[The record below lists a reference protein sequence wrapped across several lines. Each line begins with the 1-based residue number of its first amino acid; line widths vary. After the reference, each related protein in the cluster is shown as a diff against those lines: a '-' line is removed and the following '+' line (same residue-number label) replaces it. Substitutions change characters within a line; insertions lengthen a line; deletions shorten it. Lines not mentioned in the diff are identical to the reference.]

1 MKSILRTVGVVVCI
15 IVIAVCAIMIIQ
27 KIVGRARLDL
37 TEHRIYT
44 LSQGTRNIIAKLN
57 QPIKLKL
64 YYSRTAAAKGPEQIR
79 YFNNYFLYVR
89 DLLEEY
95 VGLSRGRLTLS
106 VIDPRGF
113 SDEEED
119 AINSGINHFPMSGEN
134 FFFGLLAQSEL
145 GKKKVI
151 PFFEP
156 DRQEFVE
163 YDISKLI
170 SSVIR
175 RDKKKLGVI
184 SSLPVTGADM
194 SPYLAQ
200 MMRMQGRTPPPPWNI
215 ILQLREEYEVVPV
228 APETEAIDEDVDF
241 LMVVHPKQLGEKML
255 FAVDQ
260 FVMKGGKL
268 LVFIDPHCFVD
279 QPPPNPS
286 NPFARMQHNS
296 SSSLNVLLRKWGVEM
311 DPTLIAADL
320 SLGIN
325 IRQPAGIIALSTY
338 MGLNKKCVNPEEV
351 ITAKLH
357 AVRVLFAGVLKKV
370 RGAESTVTPLLL
382 TTTTGNT
389 WRPRGV
395 FELQM
400 IDAQAIN
407 RAVTPGSEPLM
418 LACRISGK
426 LETNFPDGITI
437 RMEPEEGL
445 DTEDNTDEKGEDD
458 KDKEKT
464 DAPKS
469 RKLEAI
475 QEAAPDATVLVFAD
489 VDMITDGLAYRRTF
503 FGVTQVGD
511 NASVVLNALE
521 FLGGTGD
528 LIAIRSRGRFD
539 RPFEKVR
546 QIEAEADKA
555 TAEETDSINIKI
567 ARFEETLD
575 NLSARAT
582 DDNIDLIQSKALA
595 ERQKL
600 QDEIR
605 KARKELRALNTKKRL
620 KIEELKASLQTHN
633 MVWAPAAVL
642 LIAVALAVLR
652 GLRAKQYAA
661 KRN

>member
-44 LSQGTRNIIAKLN
+44 LSQGTRNIVAKLN

-79 YFNNYFLYVR
+79 YYNNYFLYVR

-95 VGLSRGRLTLS
+95 VGLSQGRLTLS

-119 AINSGINHFPMSGEN
+119 ALNNGINRLVMSEGEN

-151 PFFEP
+151 PFFDR

-175 RDKKKLGVI
+175 RDKEKLGVI
-184 SSLPVTGADM
+184 SSLPVTGANM

-215 ILQLREEYEVVPV
+215 ILQLREQYEVVPV
-228 APETEAIDEDVDF
+228 APETEAIDDDIDF
-241 LMVVHPKQLGEKML
+241 LMVVHPKQLGEKMF

-286 NPFARMQHNS
+286 NPYARMQHNS

-338 MGLNKKCVNPEEV
+338 MGLNKQCVNPAEV

-370 RGAESTVTPLLL
+370 RGAKSTVTPLLL
-382 TTTTGNT
+382 TTATGNT
-389 WRPRGV
+389 WKPRGV

-400 IDAQAIN
+400 IDAQRKVCGN
-407 RAVTPGSEPLM
+407 ERGVHL
-418 LACRISGK
+418 
-426 LETNFPDGITI
+426 
-437 RMEPEEGL
+437 
-445 DTEDNTDEKGEDD
+445 
-458 KDKEKT
+458 
-464 DAPKS
+464 DAPFP
-469 RKLEAI
+469 E
-475 QEAAPDATVLVFAD
+475 QHVE
-489 VDMITDGLAYRRTF
+489 
-503 FGVTQVGD
+503 
-511 NASVVLNALE
+511 
-521 FLGGTGD
+521 
-528 LIAIRSRGRFD
+528 
-539 RPFEKVR
+539 
-546 QIEAEADKA
+546 
-555 TAEETDSINIKI
+555 
-567 ARFEETLD
+567 
-575 NLSARAT
+575 
-582 DDNIDLIQSKALA
+582 
-595 ERQKL
+595 
-600 QDEIR
+600 
-605 KARKELRALNTKKRL
+605 
-620 KIEELKASLQTHN
+620 
-633 MVWAPAAVL
+633 
-642 LIAVALAVLR
+642 
-652 GLRAKQYAA
+652 
-661 KRN
+661 